1 MYNREKKI
9 SLLLTFAIIFLS
21 FPLLVFATPNSEHM
35 NLLRKVDYLVNF
47 TEHDLSAE
55 YTIQRRDPGGA
66 VSTTVATMFRR
77 DRTDQF
83 LILILEPLSDR
94 GKGYLKQGDN
104 LWLYDPVSRSFTFT
118 SARERF
124 QNSSA
129 RNSDFNRSS
138 YSEDYTVVSARSE
151 RLGTFNC
158 TVLDLQAVN
167 TRVSFPRVRLW
178 VCENNLVR
186 QIQDFS
192 LSGQLMRTTAI
203 PTYQRVGDK
212 WLPVTMVIL
221 DHLVFQNIGGRREY
235 ERTTITIRDPSLQT
249 LPNSVYTK
257 EYLER
262 VNERRR

>member
-1 MYNREKKI
+1 MYNNGKKSVLSI
-9 SLLLTFAIIFLS
+9 VFGLFFLLLA
-21 FPLLVFATPNSEHM
+21 PLIFATPNAEYVD
-35 NLLRKVDYLVNF
+35 LLRKVDHLASF
-47 TEHDLSAE
+47 SGHDLSAE
-55 YTIQRRDPGGA
+55 YTIQKRDPGGA

-77 DRTDQF
+77 DSADQF
-83 LILILEPLSDR
+83 LILILEPLNDR

-104 LWLYDPVSRSFTFT
+104 LWLYDPVSGSFTFT

-129 RNSDFNRSS
+129 RNSDFSRSN
-138 YSEDYTVVSARSE
+138 YSEDYTVVSAKKE
-151 RLGTFNC
+151 RLGTFDC
-158 TVLDLQAVN
+158 TVLDLRAVN
-167 TRVSFPRVRLW
+167 NRVSFPIVRLW

-192 LSGQLMRTTAI
+192 LSNQLMRTTAI
-203 PTYQRVGDK
+203 PTYQRVGEK
-212 WLPVTMVIL
+212 WLPLTMVIL
-221 DHLVFQNIGGRREY
+221 DHLVFQNVAGRREF
-235 ERTTITIRDPSLQT
+235 ERTTITIREPSLQT